1 MALILFLFKVNN
13 LNLSKSSTE
22 INDDN
27 EDQPISDTPTTQLI
41 VNENTILLCAKVTFR
56 NINLWS
62 NNVPIRNGSASF
74 IARGQKAK
82 KFNFN
87 LGTALIPDDIV
98 RIEFYSIT
106 SKKKRKKLIG
116 IFEVVLE
123 SLIHSKYID
132 LPEEN
137 LFDVHNQLLP
147 STVQLKLYYTPPDI
161 HKQRNPL
168 PSLPG
173 ETELVDWNSMFDDEG
188 RHGGHRSR
196 HTASKSDKL

>member
-106 SKKKRKKLIG
+106 SKKKR
-116 IFEVVLE
+116 
-123 SLIHSKYID
+123 
-132 LPEEN
+132 N
-137 LFDVHNQLLP
+137 
-147 STVQLKLYYTPPDI
+147 
-161 HKQRNPL
+161 
-168 PSLPG
+168 
-173 ETELVDWNSMFDDEG
+173 
-188 RHGGHRSR
+188 
-196 HTASKSDKL
+196 